1 MANVDNSPFPVEES
15 DLKAAEISCHPEKR
29 ASQSPDFI
37 CPGFGACRT
46 LLQDSLADGNKAS
59 LGFAGAQPIFNP
71 NLDSLKSSPDVPN
84 KYLKSVKRLRV
95 FPQPRK
101 EKKVHPDGSRHKRR
115 ESTTRV
121 DPDAFRDSAYKVP
134 PIKIVT
140 SKAMIAYNSGNTA
153 KIIVLLKRL

>member
-15 DLKAAEISCHPEKR
+15 DLEAAEISCHPEKR
-29 ASQSPDFI
+29 ASQSPDVI

-84 KYLKSVKRLRV
+84 TYLKSVKRLRV
-95 FPQPRK
+95 CPQPRRKKKSTPMVPAIK
-101 EKKVHPDGSRHKRR
+101 EGNRPPGWIRMHFGTRPTRYRQSKSLPARR
-115 ESTTRV
+115 
-121 DPDAFRDSAYKVP
+121 
-134 PIKIVT
+134 
-140 SKAMIAYNSGNTA
+140 
-153 KIIVLLKRL
+153 